1 MPVLSSFS
9 EFTLHLD
16 AFIKRGLTVDASDFA
31 GLARSLFALQF
42 NYVAPYRALC
52 EARRVTP
59 ESLADWR
66 QIPAVP
72 TDAFKEIELTS
83 LAPVERTA
91 VFHSSG
97 TTEHQ
102 PSRHI
107 HSVESLAV
115 YEMSLKPWFARH
127 LLPRTGDLRP
137 SPVASTR
144 SEASALAST
153 SDENCKSPARFIC
166 LAPPKEQ
173 APHSSL
179 VHMFACVGSAFGA
192 GGARFC
198 ASVGVDNA
206 WVLDA
211 SAALAE
217 LRDASAAGKPVVLLG
232 TAFMFVHLLDSLE
245 TRGETLV
252 LPPGSRVMETGG
264 YKGRSRE
271 LPKAELHGQL
281 TTRLGVPSE
290 FIVSE
295 YGMSEISSQAYDGVA
310 GDEWRETSGAPVT
323 TSHPTPH
330 GSRVFQFPPWC
341 RALVCSPETGR
352 EVDDG
357 ETGLLRLFDLAN
369 VRSVLA
375 VQTEDL
381 AVRRADGF
389 ELLGRAAQA
398 EARGCSLMVA

>member
-1 MPVLSSFS
+1 MSSPSSLS
-9 EFTLHLD
+9 EFTLRLR
-16 AFIKRGLTVDASDFA
+16 AFMARELGATDGEFC
-31 GLARSLFALQF
+31 GLARELFSYQYAA
-42 NYVAPYRALC
+42 VAPYRALC

-59 ESLADWR
+59 ATLGGWR

-72 TDAFKEIELTS
+72 TASFKELELTS

-144 SEASALAST
+144 SEAPALAST
-153 SDENCKSPARFIC
+153 SDENCKSPARFVC
-166 LAPPKEQ
+166 LAPPPEQ

-179 VHMFACVGSAFGA
+179 VHMFACVSAAFSA
-192 GGARFC
+192 GGTRFC

-206 WVLDA
+206 WALDA

-310 GDEWRETSGAPVT
+310 GDECRETSGAPVT

-389 ELLGRAAQA
+389 ELLGRAARA